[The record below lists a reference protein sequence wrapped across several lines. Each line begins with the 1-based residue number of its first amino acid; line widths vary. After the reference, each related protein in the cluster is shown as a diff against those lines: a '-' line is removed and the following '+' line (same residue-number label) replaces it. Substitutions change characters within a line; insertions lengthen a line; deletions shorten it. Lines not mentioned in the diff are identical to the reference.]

1 MIRKSSLLT
10 LGAALLAATLLSA
23 EPAATK
29 TSVKLPPTEIKQS
42 ASRRDANITTR
53 VLTVRDITIFT
64 YQPAP
69 TRAIDSRSLRDEG
82 LVRLSINPQGV
93 VTAVKLMRSS
103 GNREY
108 DTEAVDA
115 FRRWRAIRGPARE
128 IDLPLT
134 SVTTGKKGPIRVP
147 LTQGSLTIG

>member
-1 MIRKSSLLT
+1 M
-10 LGAALLAATLLSA
+10 A
-23 EPAATK
+23 ERDWKKKDSGKHPG
-29 TSVKLPPTEIKQS
+29 TEPERS
-42 ASRRDANITTR
+42 ASNRDEKRASR

-69 TRAIDSRSLRDEG
+69 TRPIDSRSLRDEG
-82 LVRLSINPQGV
+82 LARVSINEQGT
-93 VTAVKLMRSS
+93 VTLVKLLRSS

-115 FRRWRAIRGPARE
+115 FRRWRAGRGSARE

-134 SVTTGKKGPIRVP
+134 AVTTGKKGPVRIP
-147 LTQGSLTIG
+147 LTQGTFTSG